1 MSLVGH
7 SIQIWN
13 HSGLDHKREI
23 TLHSDFTFFF
33 FYVGK
38 LFNEPILD
46 NEIWNMEYV
55 KNHQGCETIKML
67 FSCPSELFWIST
79 VKTVWRREANYRAGK
94 NWTPW
99 LRLSNPQ
106 EVNVRS
112 FHCSSLWCLWEL
124 TAADR
129 KFLCWWRPCSQA
141 PLKNGVPASPAHS
154 YHPLP

>member
-55 KNHQGCETIKML
+55 KNHQGCETIKNAIFMSL
-67 FSCPSELFWIST
+67 RVVLDFYSEDSVKEGSELQSGEELNALTKILKPS
-79 VKTVWRREANYRAGK
+79 
-94 NWTPW
+94 
-99 LRLSNPQ
+99 
-106 EVNVRS
+106 RS
-112 FHCSSLWCLWEL
+112 KH
-124 TAADR
+124 
-129 KFLCWWRPCSQA
+129 
-141 PLKNGVPASPAHS
+141 
-154 YHPLP
+154 